1 MFPSIGVESFPLYLL
16 VAAFILDKVIT
27 YISAWR
33 ANQRRQDAFKVIQ
46 TTAGTLSMAYLFG
59 TYRHLDDK
67 VRKLAMRTF
76 DVNISPEKWEQINT
90 VIEDAVDKTLDK
102 RRQAISDK
110 VGQNPKRRPVQECVI
125 PEATRNRVAESPPVV
140 EYQQDTDPP
149 AASRLT
155 RSTYG
160 VAGETKQ

>member
-1 MFPSIGVESFPLYLL
+1 M
-16 VAAFILDKVIT
+16 
-27 YISAWR
+27 
-33 ANQRRQDAFKVIQ
+33 
-46 TTAGTLSMAYLFG
+46 FG

-67 VRKLAMRTF
+67 VRRLAMRTF
-76 DVNISPEKWEQINT
+76 DVQITPERWEEINT

-110 VGQNPKRRPVQECVI
+110 MGQNPKQAPVQECVI
-125 PEATRNRVAESPPVV
+125 PERTRQRVAEQPPLV